1 MYPFGTKK
9 DRHIRSFR
17 DVSGEYEFKLRK
29 AAASLVR
36 EGDNCEA
43 VIQIANVLVHND
55 AFFFITPGPIRK
67 KLVDLRAM
75 LYENTI
81 AVVGKIYK
89 ISLMQ
94 LVEML
99 KEKQQDD

>member
-55 AFFFITPGPIRK
+55 ALMMHFISSHQGRFG
-67 KLVDLRAM
+67 R
-75 LYENTI
+75 N
-81 AVVGKIYK
+81 
-89 ISLMQ
+89 
-94 LVEML
+94 
-99 KEKQQDD
+99 